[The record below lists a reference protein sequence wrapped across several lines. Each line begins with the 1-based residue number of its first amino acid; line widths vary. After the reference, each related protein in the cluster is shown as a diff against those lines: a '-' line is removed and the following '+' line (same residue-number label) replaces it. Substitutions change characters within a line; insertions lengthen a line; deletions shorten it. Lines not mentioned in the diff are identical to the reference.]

1 MRRARIY
8 ISITMTTLLTGAQV
22 VAAKM
27 DTPSDASLES
37 QASRTGPPT
46 TDTKQSRSPFAAGR
60 WLLSGYG
67 SAAVGTGDR
76 VYAGHAGLGYY
87 FIDNISLNLE
97 GVGYFIEHANTTGGG
112 GLDLVPRWHYLK
124 RDHWSLYL
132 DGGMGFIYTRDSL
145 RDPGT
150 RFNFTLQGGAGA
162 TYDVTDRFTVMGGA
176 RWSHISN
183 AGIQGPDRNVGFDSP
198 MFYLGLMP
206 W

>member
-1 MRRARIY
+1 
-8 ISITMTTLLTGAQV
+8 MTTLLTGAQV
-22 VAAKM
+22 AAATM
-27 DTPSDASLES
+27 DTPSNAPLES

-46 TDTKQSRSPFAAGR
+46 TDTKQSHSPLAAGR

-76 VYAGHAGLGYY
+76 VYAGHVGLGYY

-112 GLDLVPRWHYLK
+112 LALVPRWHYLK

-132 DGGMGFIYTRDSL
+132 DGGMGFIYTRDPL

-150 RFNFTLQGGAGA
+150 RFNLRSRAAQERPT
-162 TYDVTDRFTVMGGA
+162 M
-176 RWSHISN
+176 
-183 AGIQGPDRNVGFDSP
+183 
-198 MFYLGLMP
+198 
-206 W
+206 